1 MTGTRSEG
9 VKVDRERRLRRVPKG
24 EDYLD
29 AESGGGPGRTHGAP
43 RVVRLGPGSPGTEP
57 GPRRYFDGGRFG
69 LDCSA
74 FAPIQKGPKFPP
86 ARQQPNW
93 TPPLRWLCCPA

>member
-29 AESGGGPGRTHGAP
+29 TESEGGPERTYGAP
-43 RVVRLGPGSPGTEP
+43 RVARLGPGSPGTKP
-57 GPRRYFDGGRFG
+57 GPRRFFDEGRFG

-74 FAPIQKGPKFPP
+74 FALVPKRAEVSSSPI
-86 ARQQPNW
+86 A
-93 TPPLRWLCCPA
+93 A

>member
-29 AESGGGPGRTHGAP
+29 TESGGGPGHHAHLSSN
-43 RVVRLGPGSPGTEP
+43 LGHYPLCGTAN
-57 GPRRYFDGGRFG
+57 GFG
-69 LDCSA
+69 L
-74 FAPIQKGPKFPP
+74 
-86 ARQQPNW
+86 
-93 TPPLRWLCCPA
+93 